1 MSFEG
6 GSLNASLIAAVGD
19 DPALLSELRRAFV
32 ESADRQMDM
41 LSNAADA
48 SSWQTAIWRMK
59 GLAGSFGAVN
69 VLALLG
75 EAEHSAP
82 GDAKTL
88 RRLRSALSLLSV
100 D

>member
-6 GSLNASLIAAVGD
+6 GSLSASLIAAVGD
-19 DPALLSELRRAFV
+19 DPALLLELRRAFL

-41 LSNAADA
+41 LSRAADA
-48 SSWQTAIWRMK
+48 SAWQTALWRMK

-69 VLALLG
+69 VIALIE
-75 EAEHSAP
+75 EAEQAAP
-82 GDAKTL
+82 GDARML
-88 RRLRSALSLLSV
+88 RRLSSALSLLSV